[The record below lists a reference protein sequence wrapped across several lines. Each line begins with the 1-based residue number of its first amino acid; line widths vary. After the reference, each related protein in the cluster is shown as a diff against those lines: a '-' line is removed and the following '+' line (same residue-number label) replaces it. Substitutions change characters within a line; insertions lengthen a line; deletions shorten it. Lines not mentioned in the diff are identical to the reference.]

1 MNITDFK
8 IRNFEKIGKSHSVSK
23 KGMVA
28 TSHPIASNAG
38 LSVLNDGGNAVDNFS
53 YGYSFS
59 LNYLSD
65 LGRDIGYSGKNNQIS
80 FYTFNLSL
88 IIIGISFLIYFLF
101 LPSLHNISPASFML
115 SRIGGI
121 FGCFASVCFAG
132 VGLTPSDLYF
142 DLHVFFANW
151 VFRSMSLAVF
161 FYSLTFLLINKEN
174 IILSLIFFS
183 SGLIVLSHIIIADFD
198 FALYMS
204 NPHNAKVLS
213 QKAAVIAMIF
223 MVPLMAIIN
232 LKQLNDQKISLR
244 VFG

>member
-1 MNITDFK
+1 MKKLEYNIF
-8 IRNFEKIGKSHSVSK
+8 IILPIVSIIVFISL
-23 KGMVA
+23 VA
-28 TSHPIASNAG
+28 LAMMTYN
-38 LSVLNDGGNAVDNFS
+38 GGNAIDNFS
-53 YGYSFS
+53 NGYSFS

-65 LGRDIGYSGKNNQIS
+65 LGRNIGYSGVNNTLS
-80 FYTFNLSL
+80 FYSFNLSL

-101 LPSLHNISPASFML
+101 LPSLHNKSSISFLL
-115 SRIGGI
+115 SRIGGV
-121 FGCFASVCFAG
+121 FGCFASICFAG
-132 VGLTPSDLYF
+132 VGLTPSDLFF

-161 FYSLTFLLINKEN
+161 FYSLTFLLINRDN
-174 IILSLIFFS
+174 VFLSLIFFS

-198 FALYMS
+198 FALYLS

>member
-1 MNITDFK
+1 MKKLEYNIF
-8 IRNFEKIGKSHSVSK
+8 IILPIVSIIVFISL
-23 KGMVA
+23 VA
-28 TSHPIASNAG
+28 LAMMTYN
-38 LSVLNDGGNAVDNFS
+38 GGNAIDNFS
-53 YGYSFS
+53 NGYSFS

-65 LGRDIGYSGKNNQIS
+65 LGRNIGYSGVNNTLS
-80 FYTFNLSL
+80 FYSFNLSL

-101 LPSLHNISPASFML
+101 LPSLHNKSSISFLL
-115 SRIGGI
+115 SRIGGV
-121 FGCFASVCFAG
+121 FGCFASICFAG
-132 VGLTPSDLYF
+132 VGLTPSDLFF

-161 FYSLTFLLINKEN
+161 FYSLTFLLINRDN
-174 IILSLIFFS
+174 VFLSLIFFS

>member
-1 MNITDFK
+1 MKKLEYNIF
-8 IRNFEKIGKSHSVSK
+8 IILPIVSIIVFISL
-23 KGMVA
+23 VA
-28 TSHPIASNAG
+28 LAMMTYN
-38 LSVLNDGGNAVDNFS
+38 GGNAIDNFS
-53 YGYSFS
+53 NGYSFS

-65 LGRDIGYSGKNNQIS
+65 LGRNIGYSGVNNTLP
-80 FYTFNLSL
+80 FYSFNLSL

-101 LPSLHNISPASFML
+101 LPSLHNKSSMSFLL
-115 SRIGGI
+115 SRIGGV
-121 FGCFASVCFAG
+121 FGCFASICFAG
-132 VGLTPSDLYF
+132 VGLTPSDLFF

-161 FYSLTFLLINKEN
+161 FYSLTFLLINRDN
-174 IILSLIFFS
+174 VFLSLIFFS
-183 SGLIVLSHIIIADFD
+183 SGLIVLSHIIISDFD